1 MIKFYKNK
9 NIKLKTKIGLT
20 ISILSF
26 FIAIANIFIGNE
38 IVRLMIWTMCI
49 IVFALSGLSSVED
62 IERLQREN
70 ILKNYEI
77 SCLRWSYRGM
87 GKYIEHMNLPELD
100 DINTRISNELNDI
113 EIKKEDYAQKLG
125 IKP

>member
-9 NIKLKTKIGLT
+9 DIKLKTKIGLT
-20 ISILSF
+20 ISILAF

-49 IVFALSGLSSVED
+49 IVFALSGLSNFED
-62 IERLQREN
+62 IERLQKEN
-70 ILKNYEI
+70 ILKAYEI
-77 SCLRWSYRGM
+77 DCLRWSYRGM
-87 GKYIEHMNLPELD
+87 GRYIDHMNLPELE
-100 DINTRISNELNDI
+100 DIDTRISNELNDI

>member
-9 NIKLKTKIGLT
+9 DIKLKTKIGLT
-20 ISILSF
+20 ISILAF
-26 FIAIANIFIGNE
+26 FIAIANLFIGNE

-70 ILKNYEI
+70 ILKAYEI
-77 SCLRWSYRGM
+77 DCLRWSYRGM
-87 GKYIEHMNLPELD
+87 GRYIDHMNLPELE
-100 DINTRISNELNDI
+100 DIDTRISNELNDI
-113 EIKKEDYAQKLG
+113 EIKKEDCAQKLG

>member
-20 ISILSF
+20 ISVIAF
-26 FIAIANIFIGNE
+26 FIAIANIFFNNE
-38 IVRLMIWTMCI
+38 IVRIMIWCMCI
-49 IVFALSGLSSVED
+49 CVFALSIISDFEE
-62 IERLQREN
+62 IIRLQKEN
-70 ILKNYEI
+70 ILKAYEI
-77 SCLRWSYRGM
+77 DCLRWSYRSM
-87 GKYIEHMNLPELD
+87 GKYIEYQNLPELD

-113 EIKKEDYAQKLG
+113 KIKKEDYAKRLG

>member
-9 NIKLKTKIGLT
+9 KIKLKTKIGLT
-20 ISILSF
+20 ISILAF
-26 FIAIANIFIGNE
+26 FLAIANMFINND
-38 IVRLMIWTMCI
+38 IVRVTIWTMCVC
-49 IVFALSGLSSVED
+49 VFALTICSDLED
-62 IERLQREN
+62 INRLQKEN
-70 ILKNYEI
+70 ILKAYEI
-77 SCLRWSYRGM
+77 DCLRWSYRGM

-113 EIKKEDYAQKLG
+113 EIKKEHYAERLG

>member
-26 FIAIANIFIGNE
+26 FMAIANIFINSD
-38 IVRLMIWTMCI
+38 IVKVTIWAMCAC
-49 IVFALSGLSSVED
+49 VFMLALYSSYED
-62 IERLQREN
+62 IDRLQREN

-113 EIKKEDYAQKLG
+113 EIKKEDYAKRLG

>member
-20 ISILSF
+20 ISILAF
-26 FIAIANIFIGNE
+26 FIAVAKMFINND
-38 IVRLMIWTMCI
+38 IVIVMIWTMCVF
-49 IVFALSGLSSVED
+49 VFALTILSDIED
-62 IERLQREN
+62 IQRLQKEN
-70 ILKNYEI
+70 ILKAYEI
-77 SCLRWSYRGM
+77 DCLRWSYRGM
-87 GKYIEHMNLPELD
+87 GRYIDHMNLPELE
-100 DINTRISNELNDI
+100 DIDTRISNELNDI

>member
-20 ISILSF
+20 ISILAF
-26 FIAIANIFIGNE
+26 FIAIADIFIGNE

-62 IERLQREN
+62 IE
-70 ILKNYEI
+70 
-77 SCLRWSYRGM
+77 
-87 GKYIEHMNLPELD
+87 
-100 DINTRISNELNDI
+100 
-113 EIKKEDYAQKLG
+113 
-125 IKP
+125 

>member
-20 ISILSF
+20 ISILAF

-49 IVFALSGLSSVED
+49 IVFALSGLSSVEN
-62 IERLQREN
+62 IERLQKEN
-70 ILKNYEI
+70 ILKAYEI
-77 SCLRWSYRGM
+77 DCLRWSYRGM
-87 GKYIEHMNLPELD
+87 GRYIDHMNLPELD
-100 DINTRISNELNDI
+100 DIDTRISNELNDI
-113 EIKKEDYAQKLG
+113 EIKKEDYAEKLG

>member
-20 ISILSF
+20 ISILAF
-26 FIAIANIFIGNE
+26 FIAIANVFINNE
-38 IVRLMIWTMCI
+38 IVRIIIWIMC
-49 IVFALSGLSSVED
+49 VFVFVLTILSDIED
-62 IERLQREN
+62 IQRLQKEN
-70 ILKNYEI
+70 ILKAYEI
-77 SCLRWSYRGM
+77 DCLRWSYRGM
-87 GKYIEHMNLPELD
+87 GRYIEHMNLPELE

-113 EIKKEDYAQKLG
+113 EIKKEHYAENLG